1 MAEQNVFDHLGGPS
15 APSSAQSVPS
25 RSPLG
30 GVVVPAKPE
39 KPDTP
44 SPLRAT
50 EVWRMLSNDEKKQRN
65 LPAEQNFQINE
76 AGKIETVSEGG
87 LTEAQAKAQGFYQRM
102 RASET
107 QMKRLKMGPQDWT
120 TLIQQRISPTYSRAN
135 LSDDQRTQL
144 DLMENWIAASL
155 RLESGA
161 AIGVDEFQKQARI
174 FFPQPGA
181 GEKEQAAKNQQREL
195 AILGFGSTSGRQGKM
210 LADDNLRALG
220 FIDKDGNPIIDITT
234 ATTGGAGTE
243 GPAVTV
249 SPEDSIA
256 TFGQLTYDKD
266 RNLVGRAY
274 QASGGALFDAQ
285 GNALGI
291 TGVVSDESLQ
301 APAPSFYEGVLNS
314 ITGSDQSTATTESLP
329 DWVDMPGMNNLLSSA
344 AWKAGFGTAFGG
356 SPQEI
361 AQIVQSNFPGT
372 QVFQDEKGN
381 YILRSATD
389 GKDYAIK
396 PGFQLSDVPRAANII
411 GAGLL
416 TGGRSAMGVAGR
428 EALMQTGIEAT
439 QTATGGTFNPADIA
453 AAAVLGGGIQKG
465 FEVLPGAA
473 GRVVGRIMG
482 NTPPGGGGGGG
493 GGGGAI
499 PDIPGGIPLPGGG
512 VSPAPAGSMAPEP
525 PMPSVGATPSA
536 AIPQTPTGTGGLSSA
551 PTTGSNPLIF
561 SVAPTEILERS
572 GTRAKPGPGVLDDAN
587 IQDRDV
593 VLDALGLPRGNR
605 RLGAQTGNKSQIE
618 DEVMISK
625 LGEGSERMQ
634 DQFDRESQHLGEYAL
649 DLIDRTGGTLNL
661 NTTARGAAIVKP
673 LESYQAWY
681 RDQIKMLYT
690 QADAAAAASGV
701 PITLQGLNDALR
713 VDSTFASKGSLITL
727 RNGVRKYLK
736 EINAVDKA
744 GNPLPLETQM
754 AENVRKYLNDN
765 WTPENSA
772 VIGRLKSTIDNDVL
786 SALPVDVYAN
796 ARQMR
801 ANYGDIFE
809 KPEGLAKILEIDGPE
824 GINRTIPL
832 DVIGDRFTNWAQ
844 KNSAQFNNII
854 KTLENMPTPVLQQEG
869 KQAVGEIRANLLESI
884 LKKNVDFE
892 DISQGGDAMW
902 AGSDRSLGLNMVP
915 YKGKMVDLFG
925 TDIANRLETLRV
937 GARILRPVDPNPS
950 GTATVSQR
958 LVGKTRER
966 LIKGTSVAAGG
977 SIGGTLGSILGPT
990 GTTIGAAVGGA
1001 TGERIG
1007 VKMVQ
1012 SAEVAARKRAIEA
1025 SLDPAAKARQLNKMR
1040 ARKGGQ

>member
-1 MAEQNVFDHLGGPS
+1 MATPDDEAFRRKYGSYKPAEVNLPVTTIRPIIGGETPEAAAARRADEERKQSGEQRDVTAARLAQEAADRAARGETSALEDKAFARIGSLRTEFLGVKEVKDFRDVQNATRQIIDLTSKGTPIGNIGSVFSLMKILDPGSTVREGEAASVQNAAGVPDRFRNAYNQLLSGEGLS
-15 APSSAQSVPS
+15 QS
-25 RSPLG
+25 
-30 GVVVPAKPE
+30 
-39 KPDTP
+39 
-44 SPLRAT
+44 
-50 EVWRMLSNDEKKQRN
+50 QRN
-65 LPAEQNFQINE
+65 DMADVARSIYNQRLTGYNSLAE
-76 AGKIETVSEGG
+76 TYRG
-87 LTEAQAKAQGFYQRM
+87 LMTEQGADPDKQGITLATPYEIKA
-102 RASET
+102 A
-107 QMKRLKMGPQDWT
+107 
-120 TLIQQRISPTYSRAN
+120 
-135 LSDDQRTQL
+135 
-144 DLMENWIAASL
+144 
-155 RLESGA
+155 
-161 AIGVDEFQKQARI
+161 
-174 FFPQPGA
+174 
-181 GEKEQAAKNQQREL
+181 
-195 AILGFGSTSGRQGKM
+195 
-210 LADDNLRALG
+210 
-220 FIDKDGNPIIDITT
+220 
-234 ATTGGAGTE
+234 TGGAGTE

-493 GGGGAI
+493 GAI

-512 VSPAPAGSMAPEP
+512 VSPAPSGSMAPGV
-525 PMPSVGATPSA
+525 PMPSVGAAPSA
-536 AIPQTPTGTGGLSSA
+536 AIPQTPTGMGGLSSA

-593 VLDALGLPRGNR
+593 VLDALGLPRENR

-902 AGSDRSLGLNMVP
+902 AGSDKSLGSNMMP

-950 GTATVSQR
+950 GTATASQR
-958 LVGKTRER
+958 LVSKTRER
-966 LIKGTSVAAGG
+966 LIRGTGVTAGG
-977 SIGGTLGSILGPT
+977 SIGGTLGSILGPY
-990 GTTIGAAVGGA
+990 GTTIGATIGGA

-1025 SLDPAAKARQLNKMR
+1025 SLDPAAKARQLTKMR